1 VQRLALP
8 LVVGPDDLDGPVV
21 VAPDR
26 DRLGDGVR
34 QLALGA
40 LDRHVLTLDG
50 DIDTGRDGDGELADS
65 RHL

>member
-1 VQRLALP
+1 MLATTCATGRAALALT

-21 VAPDR
+21 VAADR

-40 LDRHVLTLDG
+40 LDVTF
-50 DIDTGRDGDGELADS
+50 
-65 RHL
+65 